1 MNYITRGRILLGFML
16 IMLIGF
22 VLVVNGMVTFLSLV
36 QHNANPVDAF
46 KSFGWP
52 FVLTLIGSIGFLIV
66 GILDIVQNK
75 NNTSN
80 TKAVWVLI
88 LLLTGLLGGIV
99 YLFMRRDMWR
109 NSEDVVIGNS

>member
-1 MNYITRGRILLGFML
+1 MNYITRGKILLGFML

-22 VLVVNGMVTFLSLV
+22 VLLGNGMVAFLG
-36 QHNANPVDAF
+36 QMQNNPDPTAGF
-46 KSFGWP
+46 KAFGWP
-52 FVLTLIGSIGFLIV
+52 FVLTLIGSFGFLIV

-75 NNTSN
+75 NNSSN

-109 NSEDVVIGNS
+109 NSEDVARGNS